1 MLITD
6 GPFFQVFI
14 TCLLEIIPIILI
26 LIIIIIIIIIII
38 LVRKNRLVNDK
49 IKEIDSE
56 IESIYKLQNYSNV
69 DEVTKEKHIKYINS
83 NC

>member
-26 LIIIIIIIIIII
+26 LIIIIIII

>member
-6 GPFFQVFI
+6 GSFIQVFI
-14 TCLLEIIPIILI
+14 IFLLGVIPVILI
-26 LIIIIIIIIIII
+26 LIIIIII

>member
-26 LIIIIIIIIIII
+26 LIIIIIIII

>member
-26 LIIIIIIIIIII
+26 LIINIKYFIEF
-38 LVRKNRLVNDK
+38 RLVNDK